1 MVELKKEL
9 IRVEANSPPS
19 TRPPITKHVAQ
30 STLEVLEIAS
40 RLAALSATAILSAC
54 DYRCGAG
61 EGNRTLLFSLE
72 VDKLPNVFNRHSDI
86 VQPCGRLRLR
96 QNFSLSEWNSPLCQ
110 RF

>member
-54 DYRCGAG
+54 DYRCA
-61 EGNRTLLFSLE
+61 
-72 VDKLPNVFNRHSDI
+72 RHN
-86 VQPCGRLRLR
+86 RLRRVLR
-96 QNFSLSEWNSPLCQ
+96 IWTRRRSHARWWGATIVRGKNRRRSQLGVENRAAW
-110 RF
+110 